1 MEICT
6 WYQVLKFIVAT
17 DAVVQVSAG
26 DVFARRRA
34 SGMRF
39 EGQIACG
46 TALGGISLF
55 IWAAMGREKCYG
67 GGKLSFGNR
76 RMNGGALQEGLA
88 RSTLVSRN
96 SR

>member
-6 WYQVLKFIVAT
+6 WYQVLKFMVAT
-17 DAVVQVSAG
+17 DAVVRVSAG
-26 DVFARRRA
+26 DVFAWRRA

-46 TALGGISLF
+46 TAWGVLASLYGRRWGGRSVVV
-55 IWAAMGREKCYG
+55 EESCPHD
-67 GGKLSFGNR
+67 NR

-88 RSTLVSRN
+88 CSALVSRN
-96 SR
+96 SS